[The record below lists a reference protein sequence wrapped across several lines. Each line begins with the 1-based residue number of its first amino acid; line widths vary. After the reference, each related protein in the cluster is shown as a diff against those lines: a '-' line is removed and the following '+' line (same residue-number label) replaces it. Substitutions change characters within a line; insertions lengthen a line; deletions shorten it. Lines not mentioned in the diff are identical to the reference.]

1 MSESVT
7 NERVVDAL
15 EIKSLSFS
23 YGKHRALDGIDLAV
37 APGRFVALLGPNGAG
52 KTTLFSLVTGLY
64 AADSGTIN
72 VNGRDLRRETLSALG
87 RMGVVFQRTTLDM
100 DLTVTQNLNYAAAL
114 HGISRAET
122 GDRVAAAIKRHGL
135 LDMAKRKVSV
145 LSGGQRRRVELARA
159 LLHEPAL
166 LLLDE
171 PTVGLDLHSRNEF
184 LEHVKGLCDGEG
196 VGVLWATH
204 LMQEVGKNDDVHVMV
219 KGKIVANGELTV
231 LLSQFDAEDTDALF
245 KQLVKQSTS

>member
-1 MSESVT
+1 MSKAVS

-15 EIKSLSFS
+15 DIKSLAFS

-64 AADSGTIN
+64 AADAGTIH

-114 HGISRAET
+114 HGISRSET
-122 GDRVAAAIKRHGL
+122 SDRVAAAIKRHDL
-135 LDMAKRKVSV
+135 IDMAKRKVAM

-184 LEHVKGLCDGEG
+184 LEHVKGLCDEEG

-204 LMQEVGKNDDVHVMV
+204 LMQEVSDDDDVHVMV
-219 KGKIVANGELTV
+219 KGEITASGELSA
-231 LLSQFDAEDTDALF
+231 LLSQHGAEDTDALF
-245 KQLVKQSTS
+245 NQLVKQPTS

>member
-1 MSESVT
+1 M
-7 NERVVDAL
+7 NEAANNTRVVDAL
-15 EIKSLSFS
+15 DIRSLAFS
-23 YGKHRALDGIDLAV
+23 YGKHRALDGIDLTV

-64 AADSGTIN
+64 AADAGTIH
-72 VNGRDLRRETLSALG
+72 VNGRNLRHETLSALG

-100 DLTVTQNLNYAAAL
+100 DLSVTQNLNYAAAL

-159 LLHEPAL
+159 LLHKPAL

-184 LEHVKGLCDGEG
+184 LEHVKGLCDEEG
-196 VGVLWATH
+196 TGVLWATH
-204 LMQEVGKNDDVHVMV
+204 LMQEVSSDDVVHVMV
-219 KGKIVANGELTV
+219 NGKITATGELAL
-231 LLSQFDAEDTDALF
+231 LLSQHDVEDTDALF
-245 KQLVKQSTS
+245 SKLVKQSAS